1 MADLFTHMVA
11 ARAPGVLIRDRR
23 WVALLVIGTFLPDL
37 ASKGLYWIL
46 QAGDAYAVTTHSLL
60 GVLAISYLACLFV
73 EESLRP
79 TGFVLLLLGG
89 LIHLAVDMAK
99 NNLSA
104 LQRRQLRMGLDRSR
118 ERGAADPDRR
128 PDPGGDP
135 PLRTESRPCSEI
147 RRTAGSSPPG
157 WR

>member
-99 NNLSA
+99 NNLGSGAVFPFLPFSDASFEWGWIDPENVVLLIPIDA
-104 LQRRQLRMGLDRSR
+104 LILAAILLYERNRDRVR
-118 ERGAADPDRR
+118 K
-128 PDPGGDP
+128 
-135 PLRTESRPCSEI
+135 
-147 RRTAGSSPPG
+147 
-157 WR
+157 